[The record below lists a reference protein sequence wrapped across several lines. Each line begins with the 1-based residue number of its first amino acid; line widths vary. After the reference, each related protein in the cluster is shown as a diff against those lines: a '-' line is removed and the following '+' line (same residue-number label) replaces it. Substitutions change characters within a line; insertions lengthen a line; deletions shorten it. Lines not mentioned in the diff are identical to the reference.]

1 MEVPSFL
8 GADAALTRVDTRED
22 CALPPSLGLIL
33 LPAPFEG
40 EPSLET

>member
-8 GADAALTRVDTRED
+8 GVDTALSRVDVRED
-22 CALPPSLGLIL
+22 CALPTSLGLVL
-33 LPAPFEG
+33 LPAPFEW